1 MIETKNTVKY
11 YTVTMTLISI
21 AIIGICAMMTVE
33 EKSAA
38 MLFGKETQT
47 IQLNAENIGA
57 ELRKIF

>member
-1 MIETKNTVKY
+1 MIQTKKTVKY
-11 YTVTMTLISI
+11 YMVTITLINI
-21 AIIGICAMMTVE
+21 AIIGICAMLTVE

-47 IQLNAENIGA
+47 IQLNAETIGA